1 MAVKATH
8 PADQRGDPTLTSPS
22 RVGSFEHDGLTFDV
36 RDTGP
41 LDGTVVVLLHGFPQ
55 TSTSWAET
63 AALLN
68 ERGYRTIAPDQ
79 RGYSPRARPRGR
91 FAYRSSRLVADT
103 VSLIDTIGTGPVH
116 LVGHDWGANV
126 AWATAARRPDL
137 VRSLTSVSVP
147 HAGAFLRAMLT
158 SDQLVRSYYMAL
170 FQIPWLPERAL
181 RSRPRFLDRTLA
193 KTGMTPT
200 QIARVH
206 QEIVLGGALTGG
218 LNWYRA
224 MFLQRPTGLRGR
236 VPVPTT
242 HVWSDGDT
250 ALSRRSAELAGE
262 YVDGEYRLEILTGV
276 SHWVP
281 EEAATTL
288 AAIVDRTA
296 TAAGGLS

>member
-1 MAVKATH
+1 MT
-8 PADQRGDPTLTSPS
+8 TPS
-22 RVGSFEHDGLTFDV
+22 RVGSFDHDGLVFDV

-41 LDGTVVVLLHGFPQ
+41 LDGPVVVLLHGFPQ

-68 ERGYRTIAPDQ
+68 DRGYRTIAPDQ

-91 FAYRSSRLVADT
+91 FAYRSSRLVGDT
-103 VSLIDTIGTGPVH
+103 VALIDAIGTGPVH

-137 VRSLTSVSVP
+137 IRSLTSVSVP
-147 HAGAFLRAMLT
+147 HAGAFLRAMVT
-158 SDQLVRSYYMAL
+158 GDQLVRSSYMAF
-170 FQIPWLPERAL
+170 FQIPWLPERAM
-181 RSRPRFLDRTLA
+181 RSRPRLLDRTLA
-193 KTGMTPT
+193 KTGMTT
-200 QIARVH
+200 AQISRVH
-206 QEIVLGGALTGG
+206 QEILLAGALTGG

-224 MFLQRPTGLRGR
+224 MFLQSPAGLRGR
-236 VPVPTT
+236 VSVPTT

-250 ALSRRSAELAGE
+250 ALSRRSAELAGQ

-281 EEAATTL
+281 EEAAATL
-288 AAIVDRTA
+288 AAIIDRTA
-296 TAAGGLS
+296 TAAVHAA

>member
-1 MAVKATH
+1 MTT
-8 PADQRGDPTLTSPS
+8 PRRL
-22 RVGSFEHDGLTFDV
+22 RSFDHDGLTFDV

-55 TSTSWAET
+55 TSASWAET

-91 FAYRSSRLVADT
+91 YAYRSSRLVADT
-103 VSLIDTIGTGPVH
+103 VALIHAIGAGPVH
-116 LVGHDWGANV
+116 LAGHDWGANV
-126 AWATAARRPDL
+126 AWATAAQRPDL

-147 HAGAFLRAMLT
+147 HASAFLRSMLT
-158 SDQLVRSYYMAL
+158 SDQLIRSYYMFF
-170 FQIPWLPERAL
+170 FQIPWLPELAIRL
-181 RSRPRFLDRTLA
+181 GPRVVDRMLA
-193 KTGMTPT
+193 KTGMTT
-200 QIARVH
+200 AQIDRVH
-206 QEIVLGGALTGG
+206 QEILLGGALTGG

-224 MFLQRPTGLRGR
+224 MLLQNPAAPRTR
-236 VPVPTT
+236 VSVPTT

-250 ALSRRSAELAGE
+250 ALSRRGAELAGQ
-262 YVDGEYRLEILTGV
+262 YADGGYRLEILTGV

-288 AAIVDRTA
+288 AAIIDRTA
-296 TAAGGLS
+296 GGEG